1 MNNLRKYLELCLSG
15 LKKLFAG
22 LLVMSAVIAV
32 FIIIIAI
39 MYPGLV
45 DYTLDAAG
53 VWLEIVL
60 VIVSL
65 LAVFLVIGSVG
76 TFILMPILM
85 PIGKDSKSA
94 RQKGVDLS
102 KKPREHAQEG
112 FVKRFRR
119 YFWRGMIWGN
129 LTVIAIIIVT
139 IGIRHF
145 TGVGLADLI
154 LLALDGMSDTIGLI
168 AHLLPAVL
176 PIIMIALAI
185 FFLFRIRAQ
194 KNFWKKDPAERINIL
209 EKQFEKGKFAKDDA
223 IYYSNLSVSYYDNGD
238 CEQALNLALHAKS
251 LLKVGKENEL
261 INNLVE
267 ANIAAYM
274 VELGR
279 LTEAAEILTRL
290 DNVHGM
296 HNANKLNVKCNLAR
310 LALMQGDIRLAS
322 AFADE
327 ASRLGKKIKDN
338 WSADLMQA
346 EIAFAKGDVDLAR
359 EKAKRL
365 VNRVTNK
372 YALDRMGRL
381 L

>member
-15 LKKLFAG
+15 LKKLFVG

-76 TFILMPILM
+76 TFILMPI
-85 PIGKDSKSA
+85 GKDSKSA

-129 LTVIAIIIVT
+129 LAVIAIIIVT
-139 IGIRHF
+139 IGIRYF

-154 LLALDGMSDTIGLI
+154 LFALDGMSDTIGLI
-168 AHLLPAVL
+168 IHLLSAVL
-176 PIIMIALAI
+176 PIIVIALVL

-194 KNFWKKDPAERINIL
+194 KKFWKKDPAERINIL
-209 EKQFEKGKFAKDDA
+209 EKQFERGKFAKDDA

-238 CEQALNLALHAKS
+238 CEQGLNLALHAKS
-251 LLKVGKENEL
+251 LLKEGKENAL
-261 INNLVE
+261 INNLVD
-267 ANIAAYM
+267 ANVAAYL

-290 DNVHGM
+290 DNIHGI